1 LIARRTS
8 LAFLVVALLLAAPSF
23 SAAPPGN
30 TTNPS
35 FSKAKKAL
43 LHNVYADHLLTFYCG
58 SSFDGKGML
67 THDGGYRPKKVGKRS
82 QRLEW
87 EHIVP
92 AQAFGQSFSEWRQG
106 DPACVDRRGKP
117 FKGRNCAEKV
127 NLAYRY
133 MQADM
138 HNLVPAIGEVN
149 GLRSNYSFAMIPGEK
164 RRFGSCDMEIES
176 KKAEP
181 PPEVRG
187 DIARTYFYMEAAYP
201 GRGIIGNKSR
211 KMFEAWD
218 KGDPVDAW
226 ECERTGKVAALQGN
240 GNPFVG
246 GACQEAGL

>member
-1 LIARRTS
+1 MAHRTS
-8 LAFLVVALLLAAPSF
+8 LAFLVVSLLLAAPSF
-23 SAAPPGN
+23 SASTPGN
-30 TTNPS
+30 TTNSS
-35 FSKAKKAL
+35 FNKAKKTL
-43 LHNVYADHLLTFYCG
+43 LRDVYADHLRTFYCD
-58 SSFDGKGML
+58 SSFDSKGKM
-67 THDGGYRPKKVGKRS
+67 THNSGYLPKKEGKRAR
-82 QRLEW
+82 RLEW

-92 AQAFGQSFSEWRQG
+92 AQAFGQSFPEWRQG
-106 DPACVDRRGKP
+106 DPACVDRKGKA

-127 NLAYRY
+127 NLTYRY

-164 RRFGSCDMEIES
+164 RQFGSCDMEIEN

-187 DIARTYFYMEAAYP
+187 NIARTYFYMEAAYP
-201 GRGIIGNKSR
+201 GRGVVGNRSR
-211 KMFEAWD
+211 QLFEVWD
-218 KGDPVDAW
+218 RQDPVDAW
-226 ECERTGKVAALQGN
+226 ECERTGKVATLQGN